1 MAKKKKSSCR
11 ESPEDTVRRLKKER
25 FARINA
31 EARHEIIQNRI
42 LAAEEMV
49 ANVSLT
55 QLPKLFD
62 FNIYAFFRFSINLLN
77 CPICLLELY
86 IKKYLCNRI

>member
-11 ESPEDTVRRLKKER
+11 ESPEDTARRLKKER
-25 FARINA
+25 LARINA
-31 EARHEIIQNRI
+31 EARREIVQTRI

-55 QLPKLFD
+55 RLPKLFD
-62 FNIYAFFRFSINLLN
+62 SNIYALFRSSINLLN
-77 CPICLLELY
+77 CPIYLLEVY
-86 IKKYLCNRI
+86 IKKYLYNCI